1 MNAPAN
7 ITALDQVRAMYR
19 KLSQADQLSIMC
31 DLIQGG
37 HRDLNRS
44 DAFIDALM
52 PVDKAFDD
60 AWDELKADSEGYPD
74 DGINPSLVH
83 PDNPAK
89 PQGYWA

>member
-7 ITALDQVRAMYR
+7 ITALDQVRAMYH

-37 HRDLNRS
+37 HRDLARS

-52 PVDKAFDD
+52 TVDKAFE
-60 AWDELKADSEGYPD
+60 AAFAELSA
-74 DGINPSLVH
+74 
-83 PDNPAK
+83 
-89 PQGYWA
+89 

>member
-1 MNAPAN
+1 MTIQTP

-44 DAFIDALM
+44 DAFIDGLM
-52 PVDKAFDD
+52 PVDAAFVA
-60 AWDELKADSEGYPD
+60 AWPELT
-74 DGINPSLVH
+74 
-83 PDNPAK
+83 
-89 PQGYWA
+89 Q